1 MLVLSIY
8 FCICFSLI
16 IKESFAFFASSTT
29 TLNKRQ
35 AIASRICGTQN
46 NSVAICSPTSDSIWY
61 NNTYEQV
68 TWKYNNPTFD
78 QFNEL
83 DLYLLYQNGTSST
96 SYQTI
101 KTWPALDKSKG
112 TLVPLIDNSW
122 YPSPIADNSQNVSWT
137 MYFYIVGANYDI
149 QTDLDLIPSAH
160 NFFPAP
166 QPFTLIQN
174 AINTTATTSPSGTS
188 SNNPAASSA
197 VASPSIPITNSS
209 KKLPGWA
216 IAVIVIASLLFLLA
230 IAAMIWAYRRYKN
243 KRQLNGGAANSGLH
257 GDDEKVPVLAP
268 NKNESNIAVAAS
280 TAAAIAAGKACFTFC
295 LPRPYLFFFVYLG
308 ENNRSGGDISS
319 IHSSTQQLWS
329 PRSLSPKHD
338 EISFV
343 TTSEKPPAPTQAQQ
357 LGLHSEANQSSS
369 ILSSTD
375 ALMIADTFRQFMR
388 KPDWNEELEL
398 NEQNKKR
405 ILLKKTDELELND
418 QNNERMMLKKN
429 QE

>member
-8 FCICFSLI
+8 FCICFSLT
-16 IKESFAFFASSTT
+16 IKESFAFFESSTP

-35 AIASRICGTQN
+35 AIASRLCGTQN

-61 NNTYEQV
+61 NNTYEQI

-78 QFNEL
+78 QYNEL

-96 SYQTI
+96 TYQTI

-112 TLVPLIDNSW
+112 TVVPLIDDSW
-122 YPSPIADNSQNVSWT
+122 YPAPIADNSQNVSWT

-149 QTDLDLIPSAH
+149 QSDLDLIPSSH

-166 QPFTLIQN
+166 QPFTLIQS
-174 AINTTATTSPSGTS
+174 ALNTTATTAPSGTVAS
-188 SNNPAASSA
+188 NPAATSTA
-197 VASPSIPITNSS
+197 ASPIIPVSNSS

-243 KRQLNGGAANSGLH
+243 KKQMNGGATNNGLH
-257 GDDEKVPVLAP
+257 GDDEKVPVLTP

-280 TAAAIAAGKACFTFC
+280 TAAAIAA
-295 LPRPYLFFFVYLG
+295 G

-343 TTSEKPPAPTQAQQ
+343 TTSEKPPPPTQAQQ

-405 ILLKKTDELELND
+405 NLLNKTEE
-418 QNNERMMLKKN
+418 
-429 QE
+429 

>member
-1 MLVLSIY
+1 M
-8 FCICFSLI
+8 FSFL
-16 IKESFAFFASSTT
+16 E
-29 TLNKRQ
+29 
-35 AIASRICGTQN
+35 
-46 NSVAICSPTSDSIWY
+46 
-61 NNTYEQV
+61 
-68 TWKYNNPTFD
+68 
-78 QFNEL
+78 
-83 DLYLLYQNGTSST
+83 
-96 SYQTI
+96 
-101 KTWPALDKSKG
+101 
-112 TLVPLIDNSW
+112 
-122 YPSPIADNSQNVSWT
+122 
-137 MYFYIVGANYDI
+137 
-149 QTDLDLIPSAH
+149 
-160 NFFPAP
+160 
-166 QPFTLIQN
+166 N

-280 TAAAIAAGKACFTFC
+280 TAAAIAA
-295 LPRPYLFFFVYLG
+295 G